1 MCETID
7 FFFYVSKVEK
17 KEKKYCRAT
26 NSHQKAHKIQIF
38 FHTNFHHFHHHHLF
52 HRLLHILSICIIV
65 RASERATGVIMVRE
79 TNRIIAV
86 VTFFFLFPR
95 PFSFLLRVVEPTRAR
110 SSFLK
115 SPPPPRKVGFVDKN
129 ARSFLK
135 RTTG

>member
-1 MCETID
+1 MCR
-7 FFFYVSKVEK
+7 KWKK

-38 FHTNFHHFHHHHLF
+38 FHTNNFHHFHHHHLF

-86 VTFFFLFPR
+86 VTFFFPLPSSVFL
-95 PFSFLLRVVEPTRAR
+95 SFTRRRAHAR
-110 SSFLK
+110 AFVISQIAAAAEKTS
-115 SPPPPRKVGFVDKN
+115 FVDKN
-129 ARSFLK
+129 ALFFNTHDRLV
-135 RTTG
+135 RAARLD

>member
-26 NSHQKAHKIQIF
+26 NSQKAHKIQIF

-52 HRLLHILSICIIV
+52 HRLLHILSIYIIV

-86 VTFFFLFPR
+86 VTFFFPLPSSVFL
-95 PFSFLLRVVEPTRAR
+95 SFTRRRAHARAFVISQIAAAAEKSRVR
-110 SSFLK
+110 
-115 SPPPPRKVGFVDKN
+115 
-129 ARSFLK
+129 
-135 RTTG
+135 

>member
-26 NSHQKAHKIQIF
+26 NSQKAHIQIF

-86 VTFFFLFPR
+86 VTFFFPLPSSVFL
-95 PFSFLLRVVEPTRAR
+95 SFTRRRAHARAFVISQIAAAAEKSRVR
-110 SSFLK
+110 
-115 SPPPPRKVGFVDKN
+115 
-129 ARSFLK
+129 
-135 RTTG
+135 